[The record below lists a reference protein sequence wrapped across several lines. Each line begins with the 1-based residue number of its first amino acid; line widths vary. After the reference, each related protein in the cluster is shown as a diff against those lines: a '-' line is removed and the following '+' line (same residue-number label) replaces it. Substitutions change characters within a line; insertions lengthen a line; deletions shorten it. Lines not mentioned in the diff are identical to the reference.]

1 MLEDSFGRKIEYV
14 RISLTDRCNLRCRY
28 CMPEGGIEKLPYGQI
43 LTFAEIKRIIG
54 ILEEI
59 GIKKFRFTGGEPFL
73 RNGSLD
79 FFESLNLR
87 DFYISTNLSMEN
99 LDIERINRLNPAGV
113 NVSLDT
119 LKPEKFKHITRSGDI
134 NVFFENLA
142 RLKVRNLK
150 INTVVIKD
158 FNEDEIVDF
167 INFAL
172 KNNATI
178 RFIEKMG
185 LINDSL
191 EFVPLG
197 KVKSD
202 LIKNKIIGSR
212 SFKENNSVAKYYSL
226 EAGKGRVGFI
236 TPVTRPF
243 CKNCNKLRLKAT
255 GDVKLCV
262 FSGENYNL
270 RDVLRQESDNAKI
283 KLWLSNIIKNKP
295 ESMGTFPKLAGPAK
309 QGGDTSGRESAPV
322 LGEFMARIG
331 G

>member
-1 MLEDSFGRKIEYV
+1 MLKDSFGRKIEYV

-28 CMPEGGIEKLPYGQI
+28 CMPEGGIEKLTAAQI

-54 ILEEI
+54 IFEEI

-87 DFYISTNLSMEN
+87 DFYVSTNLSMKN
-99 LDIERINRLNPAGV
+99 LDIERINRLKPAGV

-119 LKPEKFKHITRSGDI
+119 LKPERFKHITRRGDI

-142 RLKVRNLK
+142 KLKVGNLK
-150 INTVVIKD
+150 INTVVMKD

-178 RFIEKMG
+178 RFIEKMER
-185 LINDSL
+185 INDSL
-191 EFVPLG
+191 EFVPL
-197 KVKSD
+197 KKIKDS
-202 LIKNKIIGSR
+202 LIKSGIIDPQAWR
-212 SFKENNSVAKYYSL
+212 ENNSVAEYYSL
-226 EAGKGRVGFI
+226 KAGKGRVGFI

-243 CKNCNKLRLKAT
+243 CGNCNKFRLKAT
-255 GDVKLCV
+255 GDIKLCI
-262 FSGENYNL
+262 FSGKNYSL
-270 RDVLRQESDNAKI
+270 RDVLRSEKSNKKI
-283 KLWLSNIIKNKP
+283 KAWLGDIVKTKP
-295 ESMGTFPKLAGPAK
+295 ENMGAC
-309 QGGDTSGRESAPV
+309 SGRRESAPV
-322 LGEFMARIG
+322 LGEFMSSIG